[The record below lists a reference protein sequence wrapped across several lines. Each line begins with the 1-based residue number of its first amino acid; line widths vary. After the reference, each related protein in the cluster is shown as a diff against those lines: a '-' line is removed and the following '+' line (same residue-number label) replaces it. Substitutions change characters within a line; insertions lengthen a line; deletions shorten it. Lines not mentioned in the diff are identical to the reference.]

1 MSVKRFPNSATPAE
15 LASVIKEDGGAI
27 VKGFLSPSLLENLK
41 KDLLPLLET
50 TPNGVDE
57 YFAGAQTR
65 RLSRLFARTDHMVD
79 VALNPLY
86 LETAR
91 LILQTPIKVWSG
103 ENQVDVAPDI
113 QVGVTQAIQIR
124 PGQGVQPLHRDDSV
138 WLWRHPGYNR
148 EARVQIMIAITD
160 FSEENGG
167 TLVIPGSHKWDDERM
182 PKQEEA
188 IPTSMDAGDALI
200 FIGSTYH
207 GGGQNRSNAPRTG
220 LTMSY
225 DLAILRQEENHYL
238 TLPIERVKRFP
249 EEMQR
254 LLGWS
259 CSTTYAGFVE
269 RNGLMSDPQSLL
281 KQDDFVEVGRFD

>member
-1 MSVKRFPNSATPAE
+1 MSVKHFPNSATPSQ
-15 LASVIKEDGGAI
+15 LATVIKDDGGVV
-27 VKGFLSPSLLENLK
+27 VKGFLSSTLLESLR
-41 KDLLPLLET
+41 KDLLPMLET

-79 VALNPLY
+79 VALNPLF

-91 LILQTPIKVWSG
+91 LILQTPIKVWNG
-103 ENQVDVAPDI
+103 DNQFEVAPDI

-124 PGQGVQPLHRDDSV
+124 PGQGVQPLHRDDGV
-138 WLWRHPGYNR
+138 WLWRHPGYGR

-182 PKQEEA
+182 PKREEA
-188 IPTSMDAGDALI
+188 IPTVISAGDALL

-225 DLAILRQEENHYL
+225 DLSILRQEENQFL

-259 CSTTYAGFVE
+259 MGTTYAGFVE
-269 RNGLMSDPQSLL
+269 RNGTMCDPQSLL
-281 KQDDFVEVGRFD
+281 KEADFVEVGYFD